1 MAAATILRP
10 EDLEK
15 QEHEEPKKGLKAF
28 VRVLKEPGSRPN
40 HPEKRCLVTYLNVNG
55 LDALTL
61 WDSGSTSTAMSP
73 PFADVSKALVF
84 RLTNPVVL
92 QLRTVGSRSRIN
104 FGTKSNIVS
113 EGYTGPGY
121 FDVVNI
127 DKYDIIIGTPFM
139 HEQGVVLDFET
150 KCVRIGTVTIPGR
163 IIDGEEADAIA
174 RRHRLKKPE
183 PPRK

>member
-1 MAAATILRP
+1 
-10 EDLEK
+10 
-15 QEHEEPKKGLKAF
+15 
-28 VRVLKEPGSRPN
+28 
-40 HPEKRCLVTYLNVNG
+40 LNVNG

-92 QLRTVGSRSRIN
+92 QLGTVGSRSRIN

-113 EGYTGPGY
+113 DGYTGPGY

-127 DKYDIIIGTPFM
+127 DKYDVIIGTPFM
-139 HEQGVVLDFET
+139 HEHGVVLDFNT
-150 KCVRIGTVTIPGR
+150 KCVQIGNVTIPAK
-163 IIDGEEADAIA
+163 IIDGEQ
-174 RRHRLKKPE
+174 
-183 PPRK
+183 